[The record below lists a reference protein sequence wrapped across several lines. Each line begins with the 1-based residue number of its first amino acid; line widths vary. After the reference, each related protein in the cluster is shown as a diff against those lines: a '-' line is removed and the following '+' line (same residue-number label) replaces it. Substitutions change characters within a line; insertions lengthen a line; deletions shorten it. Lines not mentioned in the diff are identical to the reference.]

1 MMKKSFIFASL
12 LFCSSVAFG
21 SNLITNNLTNE
32 TRKEAITVTINI
44 SSNGSPVKGALIRI
58 TSDGMPIGSSASDD
72 FGKAT
77 ISIPTYGNQFVQIQI
92 IHSLYKDQKMSD
104 VVLVNGKNFDFILK
118 NKTETV
124 DEITNESVEKI
135 NKIEEK
141 TVKSEEKT
149 TQHEK
154 DAEKYSTEKEESAK
168 YQEQLSKEKEEAVRL
183 AEEKNKLAELKKAEA
198 EKKQIEADKKL
209 EEAQKS
215 KEQNGTQVADDAK
228 KREAEAKQREISV
241 RASKSFRKLET

>member
-1 MMKKSFIFASL
+1 MKKSFIFAGV
-12 LFCSSVAFG
+12 LFCCSVAFG
-21 SNLITNNLTNE
+21 SNLVTNGLINE

-44 SSNGSPVKGALIRI
+44 SCSGKPVKGALIKI
-58 TSDGMPIGSSASDD
+58 TSDGMPIGSSTSDD

-77 ISIPTYGNQFVQIQI
+77 ISIPTYGNQLVQIQI
-92 IHSLYKDQKMSD
+92 IHSLYKDSKMSD

-124 DEITNESVEKI
+124 DEITNESEEKI
-135 NKIEEK
+135 NKIEDK
-141 TVKSEEKT
+141 TVKSEDKT

-183 AEEKNKLAELKKAEA
+183 AEEKNKLAELEDQKK
-198 EKKQIEADKKL
+198 
-209 EEAQKS
+209 KS
-215 KEQNGTQVADDAK
+215 KRLVASCFQG
-228 KREAEAKQREISV
+228 RRLI
-241 RASKSFRKLET
+241 L